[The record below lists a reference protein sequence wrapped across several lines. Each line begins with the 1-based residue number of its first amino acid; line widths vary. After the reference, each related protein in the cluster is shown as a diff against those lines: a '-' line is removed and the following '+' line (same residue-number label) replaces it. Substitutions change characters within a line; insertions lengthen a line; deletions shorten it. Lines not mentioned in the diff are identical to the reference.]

1 MEADAEAIQPY
12 SMPMDAEEDAEEATY
27 DPPMEADGK
36 AIQPYSMAM
45 DAEEA
50 RTREDAEEARRKE
63 EAAACGAAAA
73 EARRRDRPMDE
84 MAAYRTWEETTK
96 DPEATARLKR
106 LDHERFDIYQMTST
120 ELESVEEDRSEV
132 SGYRRKWSSWHA
144 EPGWSYDDTSK
155 YKFDSKLYS
164 AFPVF

>member
-12 SMPMDAEEDAEEATY
+12 SMPMNAEEYAEEATY

-45 DAEEA
+45 DGEEA
-50 RTREDAEEARRKE
+50 RIRQDVEEARIREDAEEARRKE
-63 EAAACGAAAA
+63 TVAACGAAVA

-96 DPEATARLKR
+96 NPEATARLR
-106 LDHERFDIYQMTST
+106 P
-120 ELESVEEDRSEV
+120 RSAEV
-132 SGYRRKWSSWHA
+132 
-144 EPGWSYDDTSK
+144 D
-155 YKFDSKLYS
+155 
-164 AFPVF
+164 

>member
-1 MEADAEAIQPY
+1 MEADGEAIQEPY
-12 SMPMDAEEDAEEATY
+12 SMPMDS
-27 DPPMEADGK
+27 
-36 AIQPYSMAM
+36 Q
-45 DAEEA
+45 
-50 RTREDAEEARRKE
+50 EDAEEARRKE
-63 EAAACGAAAA
+63 TAAACGAAAA

-96 DPEATARLKR
+96 DPEATAHLKR

-120 ELESVEEDRSEV
+120 ELESVEEDGSEV

-155 YKFDSKLYS
+155 YKFDSRLYS
-164 AFPVF
+164 PFPIFQTST